1 MGDWARA
8 RCDYSATTPPRN
20 HRPIRLPQRCLNPS
34 DGGSLLRMRRLS
46 ALPPE
51 VSRESHTFTLPRVG
65 PIPPL
70 GVFAAMVAVS
80 TVAAM
85 NNAHRSFRPLSA
97 SLAKSLQSLPSFGR
111 VQPRAELAGL
121 EVKDSSFDEW
131 LSAGGDRRER
141 PRVVSERDGVTFT
154 LRKG

>member
-1 MGDWARA
+1 MLVFLG
-8 RCDYSATTPPRN
+8 PGEGE
-20 HRPIRLPQRCLNPS
+20 LPFV
-34 DGGSLLRMRRLS
+34 GSNTRS
-46 ALPPE
+46 
-51 VSRESHTFTLPRVG
+51 LPRVR
-65 PIPPL
+65 PIPLL
-70 GVFAAMVAVS
+70 GVFAVMGAVS

-111 VQPRAELAGL
+111 VLPRAELAGL
-121 EVKDSSFDEW
+121 EVKESSFDEW

-141 PRVVSERDGVTFT
+141 HRVVSERDGVTFT